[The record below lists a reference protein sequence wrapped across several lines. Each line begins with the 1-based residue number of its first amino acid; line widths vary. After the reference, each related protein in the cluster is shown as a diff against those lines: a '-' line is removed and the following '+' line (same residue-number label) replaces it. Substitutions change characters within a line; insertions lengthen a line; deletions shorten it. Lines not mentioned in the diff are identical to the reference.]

1 MTINKSELKYTVI
14 TESQKWQS
22 LNTDTIVNKQTKGT
36 RPICYCPRQ
45 RRNWISD
52 VTMLKNWILWTDA
65 THGEENDPAEL
76 QFSFL
81 RNLGDRDAIEKRN
94 NLLKSVGKITF
105 LSVA

>member
-1 MTINKSELKYTVI
+1 
-14 TESQKWQS
+14 
-22 LNTDTIVNKQTKGT
+22 
-36 RPICYCPRQ
+36 
-45 RRNWISD
+45 
-52 VTMLKNWILWTDA
+52 MLKNWILWTDA